1 MRKRCLSQR
10 RFMEVLAVDEI
21 DEKILEILKRDART
35 PYTEIAKQVGLSE
48 GAVRKRVKALV
59 DSGVIKRFTIE
70 LSRPS
75 QVGAVVL
82 ISVSTSTPTANVSK
96 EIRKLSGVQD
106 IYEVTGQY
114 DIATIVLAENI
125 DKLNDSIDAIR
136 SIPGI
141 LNTNTMIILKKWS

>member
-1 MRKRCLSQR
+1 M
-10 RFMEVLAVDEI
+10 DEI